1 MALAGAGWAPIIR
14 ERALRL
20 EGNPRE
26 HLARSVRP
34 PGPCTHERARATSEG
49 FHWKPGGGGMAQV
62 TASEKGVEG
71 EMARV
76 VEGVRATVRRH
87 SERFER
93 AIPLIASE
101 NLLSPYAKE
110 LLVSDFHSRY
120 AEGLP
125 GERYYEGNEQVDEVE
140 RVCLDLA
147 KRLFRCS
154 FADVRPI
161 SGTVANMAVLK
172 ALAEPGDLVGTCRL
186 ADGAH
191 ISSASFGAFGLRGV
205 KPVYYAWDPAR
216 MTVDVDATRAIL
228 KAVRPKLCL
237 FGLSL
242 FLFPLPVHE
251 LAPTLAEIGAR
262 GWYDGAHVLGLIAG
276 GEFQDPLHE
285 GCVVLSAST
294 HKTLPGPQHG
304 ILLANSDDEEV
315 VRRLTAGA
323 FPGVTSNHHLHAM
336 AALAVSLA
344 EHLAFGRAYA
354 RQVIANARALGQA
367 LHERGFDVLA
377 PELGFTASH
386 TIAVRVTREGGG
398 EAVARRLADAGI
410 ISNKNLLPGDTS
422 SKHPGGLRLGSPE
435 VTRLGMREK
444 EMARIA
450 ELMDALL
457 HQDRPTERVRDDV
470 ARFKSEFT
478 QLHYCFGAGEAAYRY
493 YDLVGHPPP

>member
-1 MALAGAGWAPIIR
+1 M
-14 ERALRL
+14 
-20 EGNPRE
+20 
-26 HLARSVRP
+26 
-34 PGPCTHERARATSEG
+34 
-49 FHWKPGGGGMAQV
+49 
-62 TASEKGVEG
+62 SEKPASGPGLEG
-71 EMARV
+71 EMAQT
-76 VEGVRATVRRH
+76 VERIRDAVRRH
-87 SERFER
+87 STRFEH

-140 RVCLDLA
+140 TLCLDLA

-161 SGTVANMAVLK
+161 SGTVANLAVLK
-172 ALAEPGDLVGTCRL
+172 AMAEPGDLVGTCRL

-205 KPVYYAWDPAR
+205 KPAYYAWDSER
-216 MTVDVDATRAIL
+216 MTIDVARTKEIL
-228 KAVRPKLCL
+228 HEMRPKLCL

-242 FLFPLPVHE
+242 FLFPLPVRE
-251 LAPTLAEIGAR
+251 LSATLEEIGAR

-304 ILLANSDDEEV
+304 ILLGNSEDPELTN
-315 VRRLTAGA
+315 RLASAA
-323 FPGVTSNHHLHAM
+323 FPGVTSNHHLHSM

-344 EHLAFGRAYA
+344 EHLAFGRGYA
-354 RQVIANARALGQA
+354 RQVIANAKALGAA
-367 LHERGFDVLA
+367 LHERGFDVLG
-377 PELGFTASH
+377 EKLGFTASH
-386 TIAVRVTREGGG
+386 TLAVRVTREGGG
-398 EAVARRLADAGI
+398 EEVARRLAHAGI
-410 ISNKNLLPGDTS
+410 IANKNLLPGDTS
-422 SKHPGGLRLGSPE
+422 PKRPGGIRLGTPE
-435 VTRLGMREK
+435 VTRLGMTERE
-444 EMARIA
+444 MVRIA
-450 ELMDALL
+450 ELMDDLL
-457 HQDRPTERVRDDV
+457 HRGKAPESV
-470 ARFKSEFT
+470 AADASAFKSGFT
-478 QLHYCFGAGEAAYRY
+478 GLRYCFAAGEAAYRY

>member
-1 MALAGAGWAPIIR
+1 MSGTSG
-14 ERALRL
+14 
-20 EGNPRE
+20 
-26 HLARSVRP
+26 
-34 PGPCTHERARATSEG
+34 PGPNVEG
-49 FHWKPGGGGMAQV
+49 DMAQ
-62 TASEKGVEG
+62 AVE
-71 EMARV
+71 RV
-76 VEGVRATVRRH
+76 RDAVRRH
-87 SERFER
+87 SVRFER

-110 LLVSDFHSRY
+110 MLISDLHSRY

-140 RVCLDLA
+140 TLCLELA

-161 SGTVANMAVLK
+161 SGTVANLAVLK
-172 ALAEPGDLVGTCRL
+172 AMAEPGDLVGTCRL

-205 KPVYYAWDPAR
+205 KPVYYAWDAER
-216 MTVDVDATRAIL
+216 MTIDVARTKEIL
-228 KAVRPKLCL
+228 RAVRPKLCL

-242 FLFPLPVHE
+242 FLFPMPLKE
-251 LAPTLAEIGAR
+251 LAPTLEEIGAR

-304 ILLANSDDEEV
+304 ILLANTEDPELPK
-315 VRRLTAGA
+315 RLASAA
-323 FPGVTSNHHLHAM
+323 FPGVTSNHHLHTM

-354 RQVIANARALGQA
+354 RQVVANAKALGAA
-367 LHERGFDVLA
+367 LHERGFDVLG
-377 PELGFTASH
+377 EKLGFTASH
-386 TIAVRVTREGGG
+386 TLAVRVTREGGG
-398 EAVARRLADAGI
+398 EEVARRLAAAGI

-422 SKHPGGLRLGSPE
+422 PKRPGGIRLGTPE
-435 VTRLGMREK
+435 VTRLGMTEK
-444 EMARIA
+444 EMVRVA
-450 ELMDALL
+450 ELMDDLL
-457 HQDRPTERVRDDV
+457 HRGKPPESV
-470 ARFKSEFT
+470 AADAAAFKAAFT
-478 QLHYCFGAGEAAYRY
+478 GLRYCFGAGEAAYRY

>member
-1 MALAGAGWAPIIR
+1 MAGPTGAAGPV
-14 ERALRL
+14 E
-20 EGNPRE
+20 
-26 HLARSVRP
+26 
-34 PGPCTHERARATSEG
+34 TD
-49 FHWKPGGGGMAQV
+49 MAQ
-62 TASEKGVEG
+62 TVERIRD
-71 EMARV
+71 A
-76 VEGVRATVRRH
+76 VRRH
-87 SERFER
+87 TTRFER

-110 LLVSDFHSRY
+110 LLISDFHSRY

-140 RVCLDLA
+140 TVCLDLA

-172 ALAEPGDLVGTCRL
+172 AMTEPGDLVGTCRL

-205 KPVYYAWDPAR
+205 KPVYYAWDPDR
-216 MTVDVDATRAIL
+216 MTIDVARTREIL
-228 KAVRPKLCL
+228 RAVRPKLCL

-242 FLFPLPVHE
+242 FLFPLPVKE
-251 LAPTLAEIGAR
+251 LSPTLEEIGAR

-304 ILLANSDDEEV
+304 ILLANTEDAELSK
-315 VRRLTAGA
+315 RLASGA
-323 FPGVTSNHHLHAM
+323 FPGVTSNHHLHTM
-336 AALAVSLA
+336 AGLAVSLA

-354 RQVIANARALGQA
+354 RQIIANAKALAAA
-367 LHERGFDVLA
+367 LHERGFDVLGE
-377 PELGFTASH
+377 PLGFTASH
-386 TIAVRVTREGGG
+386 TLAVRVTREGGG
-398 EAVARRLADAGI
+398 EEVSRRLSAAGI
-410 ISNKNLLPGDTS
+410 ITNKNLLPGDTS
-422 SKHPGGLRLGSPE
+422 PRRPGGIRLGTPE
-435 VTRLGMREK
+435 VTRVGMTEK
-444 EMARIA
+444 EMVRIA
-450 ELMDALL
+450 ELMDDLL
-457 HQDRPTERVRDDV
+457 HRGKSRESVEADV
-470 ARFKSEFT
+470 AAFKSGFT
-478 QLHYCFGAGEAAYRY
+478 GLRYCFGAGEAAYRY

>member
-1 MALAGAGWAPIIR
+1 MDGGIGWDEEPGFGLYGNAPWGAPRAPIR
-14 ERALRL
+14 VGAERVPRPSGSSSGNGGVGVTG
-20 EGNPRE
+20 EGADESTADWAATVER
-26 HLARSVRP
+26 VRD
-34 PGPCTHERARATSEG
+34 A
-49 FHWKPGGGGMAQV
+49 
-62 TASEKGVEG
+62 
-71 EMARV
+71 
-76 VEGVRATVRRH
+76 VRRH
-87 SERFER
+87 SARFEH

-140 RVCLDLA
+140 RICLDLA

-172 ALAEPGDLVGTCRL
+172 ALADPGDLVGTCRL

-191 ISSASFGAFGLRGV
+191 ISSAAFGAFGLRGV
-205 KPVYYAWDPAR
+205 KPVYYAWDDAR
-216 MTVDVDATRAIL
+216 MTIDVPRTREIL
-228 KAVRPKLCL
+228 RAVRPKLCL

-242 FLFPLPVHE
+242 FLFPLPVRE
-251 LAPTLAEIGAR
+251 LAPTLEEVGAR

-304 ILLANSDDEEV
+304 ILLGQTDDAEV
-315 VRRLTAGA
+315 TKRLTSGA

-377 PELGFTASH
+377 PDLGFTRSH
-386 TIAVRVTREGGG
+386 TIAVRVVREGGG
-398 EAVARRLADAGI
+398 EAVAKRLADAGI
-410 ISNKNLLPGDTS
+410 IANKNLLPGDTS
-422 SKHPGGLRLGSPE
+422 PRHPGGVRLGTPE
-435 VTRLGMREK
+435 VTRVGMREK
-444 EMARIA
+444 EMAGIA
-450 ELMDALL
+450 ELMDDLL
-457 HQDRPTERVRDDV
+457 HRGRSPAEV
-470 ARFKSEFT
+470 ARAAAELKAPFRGV
-478 QLHYCFGAGEAAYRY
+478 QYCFGAGEAAYRY
-493 YDLVGHPPP
+493 YDLVGHPPS